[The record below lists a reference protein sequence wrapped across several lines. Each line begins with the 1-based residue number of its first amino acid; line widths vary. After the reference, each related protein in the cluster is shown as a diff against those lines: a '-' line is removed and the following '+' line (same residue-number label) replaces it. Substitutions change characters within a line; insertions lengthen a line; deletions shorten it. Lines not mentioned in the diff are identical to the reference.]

1 MLAAKNIDIG
11 NAFNVLEIMSREENK
26 RMAYE
31 ARQAELMDQR
41 TRMMEARE
49 EGREEGQNEK
59 QSELIHNILVS
70 GLPPEQVATITKVPL
85 NQVLEVQR
93 TMVNTA

>member
-11 NAFNVLEIMSREENK
+11 NAFNVLEIMSREESK

-41 TRMMEARE
+41 TRMAERLH
-49 EGREEGQNEK
+49 RRT
-59 QSELIHNILVS
+59 
-70 GLPPEQVATITKVPL
+70 PPKR
-85 NQVLEVQR
+85 LERNGKYEDSWTRYQFFYGDIFAVGGK
-93 TMVNTA
+93 A

>member
-49 EGREEGQNEK
+49 EGREEERM
-59 QSELIHNILVS
+59 ELTRNMLIN

-93 TMVNTA
+93 AMVNTA